1 MAKKLESNL
10 KNMLLSLTFISM
22 GMSAAL
28 GYVYMLT
35 KDPIKKTAEMAETN
49 AIKEVVPAFDNTPEA
64 KEMDGLVFYEATK
77 EGNPV
82 GYAIKTYTEKSFSG
96 RFDLMVGL
104 LPDGTINQ
112 IFVLEQKETPGL
124 GTKIKDP
131 KFKDQFLKKNPASWK
146 MLVKKDGGEVDA
158 ISAATISSRAFC
170 DAVQK
175 AYDSFMKNIGNQQT
189 LSLPNDSTKK
199 GE

>member
-10 KNMLLSLTFISM
+10 KNMFLSLMLISM

-28 GYVYMLT
+28 GYVYLLT
-35 KDPIKKTAEMAETN
+35 KEPISAASKAAETN

-82 GYAIKTYTEKSFSG
+82 GYAIKTYTEKAFSG

>member
-10 KNMLLSLTFISM
+10 KNMFLSLTFISM

-28 GYVYMLT
+28 GYVYLLT
-35 KDPIKKTAEMAETN
+35 KDPIVAASKAAETN

-64 KEMDGLVFYEATK
+64 KEVDGLVFYEATK
-77 EGNPV
+77 EGTPV
-82 GYAIKTYTEKSFSG
+82 GYAIKTYTEKAFSG

-104 LPDGTINQ
+104 LPDGSINQ
-112 IFVLEQKETPGL
+112 IFVLNQKETPGL

-131 KFKDQFLKKNPASWK
+131 KFKDQFLKKNPGNWK
-146 MLVKKDGGEVDA
+146 MTVKKDGGEVDA

-175 AYDSFMKNIGNQQT
+175 AYDIYMKNIGNQQSLT
-189 LSLPNDSTKK
+189 LPNDSTIK

>member
-1 MAKKLESNL
+1 
-10 KNMLLSLTFISM
+10 
-22 GMSAAL
+22 
-28 GYVYMLT
+28 
-35 KDPIKKTAEMAETN
+35 
-49 AIKEVVPAFDNTPEA
+49 
-64 KEMDGLVFYEATK
+64 
-77 EGNPV
+77 
-82 GYAIKTYTEKSFSG
+82 
-96 RFDLMVGL
+96 MVGM

>member
-10 KNMLLSLTFISM
+10 KNMFLSLMLISM

-28 GYVYMLT
+28 GYVYLLT
-35 KDPIKKTAEMAETN
+35 KDPIIAASKAAETN

-82 GYAIKTYTEKSFSG
+82 GYAVKTYTEKAFSG

-131 KFKDQFLKKNPASWK
+131 KFKDQFLNKNPASWK

-175 AYDSFMKNIGNQQT
+175 AYDSFVKNIGNQQT